1 MGREDRQ
8 ILSHQAPVLEPRDT
22 HLALRS
28 LFPHPWVASTQENPE
43 AYWGGVFRS
52 IKLDTSSWV
61 QLCPAQAYSPSLMP
75 LHETAPTLQPQACW
89 LPLPHSTQGLG

>member
-52 IKLDTSSWV
+52 SWTLRVGSSCV
-61 QLCPAQAYSPSLMP
+61 LPRPIHP
-75 LHETAPTLQPQACW
+75 L
-89 LPLPHSTQGLG
+89 

>member
-1 MGREDRQ
+1 MRREGRQ

-22 HLALRS
+22 HLALRG

-43 AYWGGVFRS
+43 SYGGGSFQ

-61 QLCPAQAYSPSLMP
+61 QLCPAQAYSSSLM
-75 LHETAPTLQPQACW
+75 LLRETAPALQPQACW